1 MIKSSHAV
9 YCPMYWLAIVIWNW
23 FTTCLL
29 QVKES
34 AKKGCEN
41 WWSDRS
47 PFSGSWSITDIL
59 EHISISFS
67 SYPPDPLELSKK
79 KRFKIISHYLA
90 SQHCT
95 ATFVALVVTVVAN
108 IVNPA
113 RRCKLRQGSRLKN
126 LIVMYTYWNFGL
138 KVEYAEMF
146 EKESSRSR

>member
-1 MIKSSHAV
+1 MQYIAPCIDLQLWYETGLLRVCCKSKKV
-9 YCPMYWLAIVIWNW
+9 R
-23 FTTCLL
+23 
-29 QVKES
+29 KKD
-34 AKKGCEN
+34 AKTDDQIGV
-41 WWSDRS
+41 RS
-47 PFSGSWSITDIL
+47 LGVDQWQIYLNIYPFHFHLIRLTPL
-59 EHISISFS
+59 S
-67 SYPPDPLELSKK
+67 SPKK

-95 ATFVALVVTVVAN
+95 ATFVTLVVTVVAN